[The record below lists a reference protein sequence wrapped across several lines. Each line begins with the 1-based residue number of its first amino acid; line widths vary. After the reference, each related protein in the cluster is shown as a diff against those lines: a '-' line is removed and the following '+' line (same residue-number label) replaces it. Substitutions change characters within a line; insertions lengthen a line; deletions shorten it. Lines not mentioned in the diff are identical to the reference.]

1 MPRLE
6 PSDIGTGRLC
16 RNVASRT
23 QGGRLAASGSGT
35 GFRPGREF
43 GEQLASARRRCA
55 LVAAMAEETGR
66 AGRRGRRSGFLAEID
81 LPDWRVTMDCT
92 KQRKLVQSL
101 LNLTRVASIDWKPS
115 LQANVFQVSFQENTV
130 RIGLKE
136 GRRQEEGGIMIQL
149 VNGDGVVVESF
160 TNVDL
165 QAKHTCIN
173 PQPWFPIM
181 MDLFDEARRSALGAD
196 KEIHERVIDE
206 ILFDLDSLTLPPRP
220 AAIEKR
226 LPPTR
231 TEGPPLESRMHAL
244 SVNSLPPPD
253 REKEYGDTPVYSGV
267 RRYAG
272 QHRIVTSGEHVGDG
286 PKMINSGVSP

>member
-1 MPRLE
+1 
-6 PSDIGTGRLC
+6 
-16 RNVASRT
+16 
-23 QGGRLAASGSGT
+23 
-35 GFRPGREF
+35 
-43 GEQLASARRRCA
+43 
-55 LVAAMAEETGR
+55 
-66 AGRRGRRSGFLAEID
+66 
-81 LPDWRVTMDCT
+81 MDCA

-101 LNLTRVASIDWKPS
+101 VNLTRVGSIDWKPS
-115 LQANVFQVSFQENTV
+115 LRANVFQVSFHENTV

-136 GRRQEEGGIMIQL
+136 GRWQEEGGIMIQL

-206 ILFDLDSLTLPPRP
+206 ILFDLDFLTLPPRP

-244 SVNSLPPPD
+244 SMDSLPPPD
-253 REKEYGDTPVYSGV
+253 REKEYGDTPEYSGV
-267 RRYAG
+267 RRYTR
-272 QHRIVTSGEHVGDG
+272 QHRIVTSGEHE
-286 PKMINSGVSP
+286 MINSGGLRLFDRWDD

>member
-1 MPRLE
+1 
-6 PSDIGTGRLC
+6 
-16 RNVASRT
+16 
-23 QGGRLAASGSGT
+23 
-35 GFRPGREF
+35 
-43 GEQLASARRRCA
+43 
-55 LVAAMAEETGR
+55 
-66 AGRRGRRSGFLAEID
+66 
-81 LPDWRVTMDCT
+81 MDCT

-101 LNLTRVASIDWKPS
+101 LNSTRVVSIDWKPS

-231 TEGPPLESRMHAL
+231 TEGPPLGSRMHAL
-244 SVNSLPPPD
+244 SMDSLPPPD
-253 REKEYGDTPVYSGV
+253 REKEYGDTPEYSGV

-272 QHRIVTSGEHVGDG
+272 QHRIVTSTASTGWTKKDKFGRCHCNLTV
-286 PKMINSGVSP
+286 I

>member
-1 MPRLE
+1 
-6 PSDIGTGRLC
+6 
-16 RNVASRT
+16 
-23 QGGRLAASGSGT
+23 
-35 GFRPGREF
+35 
-43 GEQLASARRRCA
+43 
-55 LVAAMAEETGR
+55 
-66 AGRRGRRSGFLAEID
+66 
-81 LPDWRVTMDCT
+81 MDCA
-92 KQRKLVQSL
+92 KQRKLVHSL
-101 LNLTRVASIDWKPS
+101 VNLTRVGSIDWKPS
-115 LQANVFQVSFQENTV
+115 LRANVFQVSFHENTV

-136 GRRQEEGGIMIQL
+136 GRWQEEGGIMIQL

-231 TEGPPLESRMHAL
+231 TEGPPLESRMHAR
-244 SVNSLPPPD
+244 SMDSLPPPD
-253 REKEYGDTPVYSGV
+253 REKEYGDTPEYSGV

-272 QHRIVTSGEHVGDG
+272 QHRIVRSTASMSGMDR
-286 PKMINSGVSP
+286 KR

>member
-1 MPRLE
+1 
-6 PSDIGTGRLC
+6 
-16 RNVASRT
+16 
-23 QGGRLAASGSGT
+23 
-35 GFRPGREF
+35 
-43 GEQLASARRRCA
+43 
-55 LVAAMAEETGR
+55 
-66 AGRRGRRSGFLAEID
+66 
-81 LPDWRVTMDCT
+81 MDCT

-206 ILFDLDSLTLPPRP
+206 ILFDLDFLDLPPRP
-220 AAIEKR
+220 TAIEKR

-244 SVNSLPPPD
+244 SMNSLPPPD
-253 REKEYGDTPVYSGV
+253 REKEHGDTPEYRVV
-267 RRYAG
+267 RRYTR
-272 QHRIVTSGEHVGDG
+272 QHRIATSGEHAGEG

>member
-1 MPRLE
+1 
-6 PSDIGTGRLC
+6 
-16 RNVASRT
+16 
-23 QGGRLAASGSGT
+23 
-35 GFRPGREF
+35 
-43 GEQLASARRRCA
+43 
-55 LVAAMAEETGR
+55 
-66 AGRRGRRSGFLAEID
+66 
-81 LPDWRVTMDCT
+81 MDCT

-101 LNLTRVASIDWKPS
+101 LNLTRVGSIDWKPS

-149 VNGDGVVVESF
+149 ANGDGVVVESF

-196 KEIHERVIDE
+196 KEIHEMVIDE
-206 ILFDLDSLTLPPRP
+206 ILFDLDFLDLPPRP
-220 AAIEKR
+220 TAIEKR

-244 SVNSLPPPD
+244 SMNSLPPPD
-253 REKEYGDTPVYSGV
+253 REKEHGDTPEYRVV
-267 RRYAG
+267 RRYTR
-272 QHRIVTSGEHVGDG
+272 QHRIATSGEHAGGGTEND
-286 PKMINSGVSP
+286 NSGVSP